1 MTKLDQETSY
11 YLKINKSV
19 LVSDSDG
26 NVLVWRKF
34 RYLDTVNLKVSEI
47 FTSVLHFPPP
57 VR

>member
-26 NVLVWRKF
+26 NVLV
-34 RYLDTVNLKVSEI
+34 
-47 FTSVLHFPPP
+47 
-57 VR
+57 